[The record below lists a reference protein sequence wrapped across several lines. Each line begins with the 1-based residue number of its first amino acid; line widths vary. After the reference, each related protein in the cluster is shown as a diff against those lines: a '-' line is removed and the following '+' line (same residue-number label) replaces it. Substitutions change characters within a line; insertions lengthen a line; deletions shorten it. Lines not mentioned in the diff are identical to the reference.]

1 MSKYLLSLS
10 VHPLYKCKLQVIRTC
25 KYLTCLMSVAHTVTM
40 TNPTDTFK
48 AVVSFRGWGK
58 IPLLGTLLSAR
69 PSRNSSFFVSLY

>member
-1 MSKYLLSLS
+1 MFCIKCIALGAVEGAMSKYLLSLS

-48 AVVSFRGWGK
+48 AVVSFRG
-58 IPLLGTLLSAR
+58 
-69 PSRNSSFFVSLY
+69 